1 MTEAEEQAVAAIR
14 AGDAEALRRLLA
26 AEPDLATAR
35 PDGARTLLHVV
46 ADWPGNRPAGP
57 EMARMLVAAGADVD
71 ARFVGAHRETA
82 LHWAASNDDVPLLD
96 ALLDAG
102 AAIDA
107 DGAVIAAG
115 TPLSDAVAFGQHAAA
130 RRLVERGATPRPA
143 EAAALG
149 MVDLLVAEYEE
160 HPPRP
165 DDVDVAFWYACHG
178 GSLDAAEYLL
188 DRGADQ
194 DMLPPWERLTPLD
207 AAERAA
213 AAELVD
219 WLRQHGAHRAA
230 ELG

>member
-14 AGDAEALRRLLA
+14 AGDVEALRRLLT
-26 AEPDLATAR
+26 AEPALAIAR
-35 PDGARTLLHVV
+35 PDGARPLLHVV

-71 ARFVGAHRETA
+71 ARFAGRHRETA
-82 LHWAASNDDVPLLD
+82 LHWAASNDDVPLVD

-102 AAIDA
+102 ATIDA
-107 DGAVIAAG
+107 DGAVIADG

-130 RRLVERGATPRPA
+130 RRLVDRGATPRPA

-178 GSLDAAEYLL
+178 GSLEAAEYLL
-188 DRGADQ
+188 ARGADR
-194 DMLPPWERLTPLD
+194 DVLPPWERLTPLE
-207 AAERAA
+207 AAERAGA
-213 AAELVD
+213 GEVAD
-219 WLRQHGAHRAA
+219 WLRQQGAHRSA

>member
-14 AGDAEALRRLLA
+14 AGDVAGLSRLLA
-26 AEPDLATAR
+26 AEPALATAR

-46 ADWPGNRPAGP
+46 ADRPGNRPAGP

-82 LHWAASNDDVPLLD
+82 LHWAASNDGVPLVD

-107 DGAVIAAG
+107 DGAVIADG

-188 DRGADQ
+188 ARGADV
-194 DMLPPWERLTPLD
+194 DVLPLWEGLTPLD
-207 AAERAA
+207 AAERAGA
-213 AAELVD
+213 REVVV